1 MTKVSTITPCYNM
14 SKYMKGFL
22 DNLSTQTH
30 KDLEIVLDHN
40 DPSDEEVKLVEEYN
54 EQYDNILHIKVEG
67 VDPIGTSMNRCIEY
81 ATGDYLC
88 IWNVDD
94 LRTPDSIEVMAKALD
109 ENPDVDFVY
118 GNYIIVPKFG
128 STEGQYVDETGEKMN
143 YNRYDLGPYF
153 MFRKSL
159 LEKSGVFD
167 EQLVQGAD
175 YDLALRLA
183 FNAKG
188 LHLPINLGY
197 YLNEGLGQSTK
208 PDSKQPIE
216 RTVIELRYN
225 IRVLEPHLVPYT
237 RTYDV
242 GNIIVDEEKF
252 QFLILDESHNTEKI
266 ISDTQSSP
274 YIKWNDESLA
284 DLIRNDNVY
293 NVFIFNKD
301 GNHGY
306 FSLLHNLTSNIEGTI
321 VELGN
326 REGLGILSIY
336 DALSEKVNYIH
347 LIL

>member
-54 EQYDNILHIKVEG
+54 EQYDNILHNKVEG
-67 VDPIGTSMNRCIEY
+67 VDPMGTSMNLCIEY

-118 GNYIIVPKFG
+118 GNYVIVPKFG
-128 STEGQYVDETGEKMN
+128 GTEGQYVDETGREDELTTGMI
-143 YNRYDLGPYF
+143 LGPYF
-153 MFRKSL
+153 MFRKSI

-183 FNAKG
+183 FNGKG
-188 LHLPINLGY
+188 LHLPVNLGY

-225 IRVLEPHLVPYT
+225 IRVLEPQLVPYT
-237 RTYDV
+237 RSYDV
-242 GNIIVDEEKF
+242 ENIIVDEEK
-252 QFLILDESHNTEKI
+252 IPVS
-266 ISDTQSSP
+266 
-274 YIKWNDESLA
+274 
-284 DLIRNDNVY
+284 
-293 NVFIFNKD
+293 
-301 GNHGY
+301 
-306 FSLLHNLTSNIEGTI
+306 NL
-321 VELGN
+321 
-326 REGLGILSIY
+326 
-336 DALSEKVNYIH
+336 K
-347 LIL
+347 

>member
-54 EQYDNILHIKVEG
+54 QEYDNILHIKVEG

-118 GNYIIVPKFG
+118 GNYDIVPRFG
-128 STEGQYVDETGEKMN
+128 STEGQYVDETGKEEYLKVGMI
-143 YNRYDLGPYF
+143 LGPYF
-153 MFRKSL
+153 MFRKSI

-183 FNAKG
+183 FNGKG

-208 PDSKQPIE
+208 PNSKQPIE

-225 IRVLEPHLVPYT
+225 IRVLEPHLVPET
-237 RTYDV
+237 REYDV
-242 GNIIVDEEKF
+242 MNIIVD
-252 QFLILDESHNTEKI
+252 DEKI
-266 ISDTQSSP
+266 P
-274 YIKWNDESLA
+274 
-284 DLIRNDNVY
+284 V
-293 NVFIFNKD
+293 
-301 GNHGY
+301 
-306 FSLLHNLTSNIEGTI
+306 SNF
-321 VELGN
+321 
-326 REGLGILSIY
+326 R
-336 DALSEKVNYIH
+336 
-347 LIL
+347 

>member
-128 STEGQYVDETGEKMN
+128 STEGQYVDETGREDELTTGMI
-143 YNRYDLGPYF
+143 LGPYF
-153 MFRKSL
+153 MFRKSI
-159 LEKSGVFD
+159 LEKSGIFD

-183 FNAKG
+183 MNGKG

-208 PDSKQPIE
+208 PNSKQPIE

-237 RTYDV
+237 RSYDV
-242 GNIIVDEEKF
+242 GNIIVDEEK
-252 QFLILDESHNTEKI
+252 I
-266 ISDTQSSP
+266 P
-274 YIKWNDESLA
+274 
-284 DLIRNDNVY
+284 V
-293 NVFIFNKD
+293 
-301 GNHGY
+301 
-306 FSLLHNLTSNIEGTI
+306 SNF
-321 VELGN
+321 
-326 REGLGILSIY
+326 R
-336 DALSEKVNYIH
+336 
-347 LIL
+347 

>member
-128 STEGQYVDETGEKMN
+128 STEGQYVDETGREEELTTGMI
-143 YNRYDLGPYF
+143 LGPYF

-208 PDSKQPIE
+208 PNSKQPIE

-237 RTYDV
+237 RSYDV
-242 GNIIVDEEKF
+242 GNIIVDEEK
-252 QFLILDESHNTEKI
+252 I
-266 ISDTQSSP
+266 P
-274 YIKWNDESLA
+274 
-284 DLIRNDNVY
+284 V
-293 NVFIFNKD
+293 
-301 GNHGY
+301 
-306 FSLLHNLTSNIEGTI
+306 SNF
-321 VELGN
+321 
-326 REGLGILSIY
+326 R
-336 DALSEKVNYIH
+336 
-347 LIL
+347 

>member
-22 DNLSTQTH
+22 ENLSTQTH

-118 GNYIIVPKFG
+118 GNYVIVPKFG
-128 STEGQYVDETGEKMN
+128 STEGQYVDESGREEELTTGMI
-143 YNRYDLGPYF
+143 LGPYF

-208 PDSKQPIE
+208 PNSKQPIE

-237 RTYDV
+237 RSYDV
-242 GNIIVDEEKF
+242 GNIIVDEEK
-252 QFLILDESHNTEKI
+252 I
-266 ISDTQSSP
+266 P
-274 YIKWNDESLA
+274 
-284 DLIRNDNVY
+284 V
-293 NVFIFNKD
+293 
-301 GNHGY
+301 
-306 FSLLHNLTSNIEGTI
+306 SNF
-321 VELGN
+321 
-326 REGLGILSIY
+326 R
-336 DALSEKVNYIH
+336 
-347 LIL
+347 

>member
-40 DPSDEEVKLVEEYN
+40 DPSEEEVRLIEDYN

-67 VDPIGTSMNRCIEY
+67 VDPIGISMNRCIEY

-128 STEGQYVDETGEKMN
+128 STEGQYVDETGREDELTTGMI
-143 YNRYDLGPYF
+143 LGPYF

-183 FNAKG
+183 MNGKG

-208 PDSKQPIE
+208 PDSKQPLE
-216 RTVIELRYN
+216 RTVIELRYG

-237 RTYDV
+237 RSYDV
-242 GNIIVDEEKF
+242 DNIIVDEEK
-252 QFLILDESHNTEKI
+252 IPVS
-266 ISDTQSSP
+266 
-274 YIKWNDESLA
+274 
-284 DLIRNDNVY
+284 
-293 NVFIFNKD
+293 
-301 GNHGY
+301 
-306 FSLLHNLTSNIEGTI
+306 NL
-321 VELGN
+321 
-326 REGLGILSIY
+326 R
-336 DALSEKVNYIH
+336 
-347 LIL
+347 

>member
-1 MTKVSTITPCYNM
+1 MTKVSNITPCYNM

-54 EQYDNILHIKVEG
+54 EEYDNILHIKVEG

-118 GNYIIVPKFG
+118 GNYVIVPNFG
-128 STEGQYVDETGEKMN
+128 GTEGQYVDETGREDELTTGMI
-143 YNRYDLGPYF
+143 LGPYF
-153 MFRKSL
+153 MFRKSI

-183 FNAKG
+183 LNGKG

-208 PDSKQPIE
+208 PNSKQPIE

-237 RTYDV
+237 REYDV
-242 GNIIVDEEKF
+242 MNIIVDEEK
-252 QFLILDESHNTEKI
+252 IAVS
-266 ISDTQSSP
+266 
-274 YIKWNDESLA
+274 
-284 DLIRNDNVY
+284 
-293 NVFIFNKD
+293 
-301 GNHGY
+301 
-306 FSLLHNLTSNIEGTI
+306 NL
-321 VELGN
+321 
-326 REGLGILSIY
+326 
-336 DALSEKVNYIH
+336 K
-347 LIL
+347 

>member
-118 GNYIIVPKFG
+118 GNYVIVPKFG
-128 STEGQYVDETGEKMN
+128 STEGQYVDETGREGELTTGMI
-143 YNRYDLGPYF
+143 LGPYF

-167 EQLVQGAD
+167 EQLIQGAD

-242 GNIIVDEEKF
+242 GNIIVDEEK
-252 QFLILDESHNTEKI
+252 I
-266 ISDTQSSP
+266 P
-274 YIKWNDESLA
+274 
-284 DLIRNDNVY
+284 V
-293 NVFIFNKD
+293 
-301 GNHGY
+301 
-306 FSLLHNLTSNIEGTI
+306 SNF
-321 VELGN
+321 
-326 REGLGILSIY
+326 R
-336 DALSEKVNYIH
+336 
-347 LIL
+347 

>member
-40 DPSDEEVKLVEEYN
+40 DPSDDEVKLVEEYN
-54 EQYDNILHIKVEG
+54 EQHDNILHIKVEG

-128 STEGQYVDETGEKMN
+128 STEGQYVDETGREDELTTGMI
-143 YNRYDLGPYF
+143 LGPYF

-225 IRVLEPHLVPYT
+225 IRVLEPHLVRYT

-242 GNIIVDEEKF
+242 GNIIVDEEK
-252 QFLILDESHNTEKI
+252 I
-266 ISDTQSSP
+266 P
-274 YIKWNDESLA
+274 
-284 DLIRNDNVY
+284 V
-293 NVFIFNKD
+293 
-301 GNHGY
+301 
-306 FSLLHNLTSNIEGTI
+306 SNF
-321 VELGN
+321 
-326 REGLGILSIY
+326 R
-336 DALSEKVNYIH
+336 
-347 LIL
+347 

>member
-54 EQYDNILHIKVEG
+54 EEYDNILHIKVEG

-118 GNYIIVPKFG
+118 GNYVIVTNFG
-128 STEGQYVDETGEKMN
+128 GTEGQYVDETGREDELTTGMI
-143 YNRYDLGPYF
+143 LGPYF
-153 MFRKSL
+153 MFRKSI

-183 FNAKG
+183 LNGKG

-208 PDSKQPIE
+208 PNSKQPIE

-237 RTYDV
+237 REYDV
-242 GNIIVDEEKF
+242 ENIIVDEEK
-252 QFLILDESHNTEKI
+252 IAVS
-266 ISDTQSSP
+266 
-274 YIKWNDESLA
+274 
-284 DLIRNDNVY
+284 
-293 NVFIFNKD
+293 
-301 GNHGY
+301 
-306 FSLLHNLTSNIEGTI
+306 NL
-321 VELGN
+321 
-326 REGLGILSIY
+326 
-336 DALSEKVNYIH
+336 K
-347 LIL
+347 

>member
-54 EQYDNILHIKVEG
+54 EEYDNILHIKVEG

-118 GNYIIVPKFG
+118 GNYVIVPNFG
-128 STEGQYVDETGEKMN
+128 GTEGQYVDETGREDELKTGMI
-143 YNRYDLGPYF
+143 LGPYF
-153 MFRKSL
+153 MFRKSI

-183 FNAKG
+183 LNGKG

-208 PDSKQPIE
+208 PNSKQPIE

-237 RTYDV
+237 REYDV
-242 GNIIVDEEKF
+242 ENIIVDEEK
-252 QFLILDESHNTEKI
+252 IAVS
-266 ISDTQSSP
+266 
-274 YIKWNDESLA
+274 
-284 DLIRNDNVY
+284 
-293 NVFIFNKD
+293 
-301 GNHGY
+301 
-306 FSLLHNLTSNIEGTI
+306 NL
-321 VELGN
+321 
-326 REGLGILSIY
+326 
-336 DALSEKVNYIH
+336 K
-347 LIL
+347 

>member
-128 STEGQYVDETGEKMN
+128 STEGQYVDETGREDELTTGMI
-143 YNRYDLGPYF
+143 LGPYF
-153 MFRKSL
+153 MFRKSI
-159 LEKSGVFD
+159 LEKSGIFD

-183 FNAKG
+183 MNGKG

-237 RTYDV
+237 RSYDV
-242 GNIIVDEEKF
+242 GNIIVDEEK
-252 QFLILDESHNTEKI
+252 I
-266 ISDTQSSP
+266 P
-274 YIKWNDESLA
+274 
-284 DLIRNDNVY
+284 V
-293 NVFIFNKD
+293 
-301 GNHGY
+301 
-306 FSLLHNLTSNIEGTI
+306 SNF
-321 VELGN
+321 
-326 REGLGILSIY
+326 R
-336 DALSEKVNYIH
+336 
-347 LIL
+347 

>member
-54 EQYDNILHIKVEG
+54 EEYDNILHIKVEG

-118 GNYIIVPKFG
+118 GNYVIVPNFG
-128 STEGQYVDETGEKMN
+128 GTEGQYVDETGREDELTTGMI
-143 YNRYDLGPYF
+143 LGPYF
-153 MFRKSL
+153 MFRKSI

-183 FNAKG
+183 LNGKG

-208 PDSKQPIE
+208 PNSKQPIE

-237 RTYDV
+237 REYDIM
-242 GNIIVDEEKF
+242 NIIVDEEK
-252 QFLILDESHNTEKI
+252 IAVS
-266 ISDTQSSP
+266 
-274 YIKWNDESLA
+274 
-284 DLIRNDNVY
+284 
-293 NVFIFNKD
+293 
-301 GNHGY
+301 
-306 FSLLHNLTSNIEGTI
+306 NL
-321 VELGN
+321 
-326 REGLGILSIY
+326 
-336 DALSEKVNYIH
+336 K
-347 LIL
+347 

>member
-14 SKYMKGFL
+14 SKYMRGFL

-30 KDLEIVLDHN
+30 KDLEIVLAHN

-118 GNYIIVPKFG
+118 GNYVIVPNFG
-128 STEGQYVDETGEKMN
+128 GTDGQYVDETGREDELTTGMI
-143 YNRYDLGPYF
+143 LGPYF

-167 EQLVQGAD
+167 EQLIQGAD

-208 PDSKQPIE
+208 PNSKQPIE

-237 RTYDV
+237 RSYDV
-242 GNIIVDEEKF
+242 GNIIVDEEK
-252 QFLILDESHNTEKI
+252 I
-266 ISDTQSSP
+266 P
-274 YIKWNDESLA
+274 
-284 DLIRNDNVY
+284 V
-293 NVFIFNKD
+293 
-301 GNHGY
+301 
-306 FSLLHNLTSNIEGTI
+306 SNF
-321 VELGN
+321 
-326 REGLGILSIY
+326 R
-336 DALSEKVNYIH
+336 
-347 LIL
+347 

>member
-1 MTKVSTITPCYNM
+1 MTKVSTITPCFNM

-118 GNYIIVPKFG
+118 GNYVIVPNFG
-128 STEGQYVDETGEKMN
+128 GTEGQYVDETGREDELTTGMI
-143 YNRYDLGPYF
+143 LGPYF
-153 MFRKSL
+153 MFRKSI

-167 EQLVQGAD
+167 EQLIQGAD

-183 FNAKG
+183 FNGKG

-208 PDSKQPIE
+208 PNSKQPIE

-237 RTYDV
+237 RQYDV
-242 GNIIVDEEKF
+242 ENIIVDEEK
-252 QFLILDESHNTEKI
+252 IPVS
-266 ISDTQSSP
+266 
-274 YIKWNDESLA
+274 
-284 DLIRNDNVY
+284 
-293 NVFIFNKD
+293 
-301 GNHGY
+301 
-306 FSLLHNLTSNIEGTI
+306 NL
-321 VELGN
+321 
-326 REGLGILSIY
+326 
-336 DALSEKVNYIH
+336 K
-347 LIL
+347 

>member
-40 DPSDEEVKLVEEYN
+40 DPSNEEVKLVEEYN
-54 EQYDNILHIKVEG
+54 EQNDNILHIKVEG

-118 GNYIIVPKFG
+118 GNYVIVPRFG
-128 STEGQYVDETGEKMN
+128 GTEGQYVDETGREDELTTGMI
-143 YNRYDLGPYF
+143 LGPYF

-237 RTYDV
+237 RSYDV
-242 GNIIVDEEKF
+242 GNIIVDEEK
-252 QFLILDESHNTEKI
+252 I
-266 ISDTQSSP
+266 P
-274 YIKWNDESLA
+274 
-284 DLIRNDNVY
+284 V
-293 NVFIFNKD
+293 
-301 GNHGY
+301 
-306 FSLLHNLTSNIEGTI
+306 SNF
-321 VELGN
+321 
-326 REGLGILSIY
+326 R
-336 DALSEKVNYIH
+336 
-347 LIL
+347 

>member
-54 EQYDNILHIKVEG
+54 EEYDNILHIKVEG

-94 LRTPDSIEVMAKALD
+94 LRTTDSIEVMAKALD

-118 GNYIIVPKFG
+118 GNYVIVPNFG
-128 STEGQYVDETGEKMN
+128 GTEGQYVDETGREDELTTGMI
-143 YNRYDLGPYF
+143 LGPYF
-153 MFRKSL
+153 MFRKSVI
-159 LEKSGVFD
+159 EKSGVFD

-183 FNAKG
+183 LNGKG

-208 PDSKQPIE
+208 PNSKQPIE
-216 RTVIELRYN
+216 RTVIEIRYN

-237 RTYDV
+237 REYDV
-242 GNIIVDEEKF
+242 MNIIVDEEK
-252 QFLILDESHNTEKI
+252 I
-266 ISDTQSSP
+266 P
-274 YIKWNDESLA
+274 
-284 DLIRNDNVY
+284 V
-293 NVFIFNKD
+293 
-301 GNHGY
+301 
-306 FSLLHNLTSNIEGTI
+306 SNF
-321 VELGN
+321 
-326 REGLGILSIY
+326 
-336 DALSEKVNYIH
+336 K
-347 LIL
+347 

>member
-67 VDPIGTSMNRCIEY
+67 VAPIGTSMNRCIEY

-118 GNYIIVPKFG
+118 GNYVIVPKFG
-128 STEGQYVDETGEKMN
+128 GTEGQYVDETGREDELTTGMI
-143 YNRYDLGPYF
+143 LGPYF
-153 MFRKSL
+153 MFRKSI
-159 LEKSGVFD
+159 LEKSGIFD

-183 FNAKG
+183 MNGKG

-208 PDSKQPIE
+208 PNSKQPIE

-237 RTYDV
+237 RSYDV
-242 GNIIVDEEKF
+242 DNIIVDEEKIPVST
-252 QFLILDESHNTEKI
+252 LK
-266 ISDTQSSP
+266 
-274 YIKWNDESLA
+274 
-284 DLIRNDNVY
+284 
-293 NVFIFNKD
+293 
-301 GNHGY
+301 
-306 FSLLHNLTSNIEGTI
+306 
-321 VELGN
+321 
-326 REGLGILSIY
+326 
-336 DALSEKVNYIH
+336 
-347 LIL
+347 

>member
-1 MTKVSTITPCYNM
+1 
-14 SKYMKGFL
+14 MKGFL

-118 GNYIIVPKFG
+118 GNYVIVPKFG
-128 STEGQYVDETGEKMN
+128 GTEGQYVDETGREDELTTGMI
-143 YNRYDLGPYF
+143 LGPYF
-153 MFRKSL
+153 MFRKSI

-183 FNAKG
+183 MNGKG

-208 PDSKQPIE
+208 PNSKQPIE

-242 GNIIVDEEKF
+242 DNIIVDEEK
-252 QFLILDESHNTEKI
+252 IPVS
-266 ISDTQSSP
+266 
-274 YIKWNDESLA
+274 
-284 DLIRNDNVY
+284 
-293 NVFIFNKD
+293 
-301 GNHGY
+301 
-306 FSLLHNLTSNIEGTI
+306 NL
-321 VELGN
+321 
-326 REGLGILSIY
+326 R
-336 DALSEKVNYIH
+336 
-347 LIL
+347 

>member
-118 GNYIIVPKFG
+118 GNYVIVPNFG
-128 STEGQYVDETGEKMN
+128 GTEGQYVDETGREDELTTGMI
-143 YNRYDLGPYF
+143 LGPYF
-153 MFRKSL
+153 MFRKSI

-183 FNAKG
+183 LNGKG

-208 PDSKQPIE
+208 PNSKQPIE

-237 RTYDV
+237 REYDV
-242 GNIIVDEEKF
+242 ENIIVDEEK
-252 QFLILDESHNTEKI
+252 IAVS
-266 ISDTQSSP
+266 
-274 YIKWNDESLA
+274 
-284 DLIRNDNVY
+284 
-293 NVFIFNKD
+293 
-301 GNHGY
+301 
-306 FSLLHNLTSNIEGTI
+306 NL
-321 VELGN
+321 
-326 REGLGILSIY
+326 
-336 DALSEKVNYIH
+336 K
-347 LIL
+347 

>member
-40 DPSDEEVKLVEEYN
+40 DPSDEEVKLVEDYN

-118 GNYIIVPKFG
+118 GNYTIVPNFG
-128 STEGQYVDETGEKMN
+128 GTQGQYVDETGREDELTTGMI
-143 YNRYDLGPYF
+143 LGPYF
-153 MFRKSL
+153 MFRKSIL
-159 LEKSGVFD
+159 DKSGVFD

-183 FNAKG
+183 FNGKG
-188 LHLPINLGY
+188 LHLPVNLGY

-208 PDSKQPIE
+208 PDSKQPGE
-216 RTVIELRYN
+216 RTVIELRYD
-225 IRVLEPHLVPYT
+225 IRVLEPQLVPYT
-237 RTYDV
+237 KTYDIE
-242 GNIIVDEEKF
+242 NIIVDEEK
-252 QFLILDESHNTEKI
+252 I
-266 ISDTQSSP
+266 P
-274 YIKWNDESLA
+274 
-284 DLIRNDNVY
+284 V
-293 NVFIFNKD
+293 
-301 GNHGY
+301 
-306 FSLLHNLTSNIEGTI
+306 SNF
-321 VELGN
+321 
-326 REGLGILSIY
+326 R
-336 DALSEKVNYIH
+336 
-347 LIL
+347 